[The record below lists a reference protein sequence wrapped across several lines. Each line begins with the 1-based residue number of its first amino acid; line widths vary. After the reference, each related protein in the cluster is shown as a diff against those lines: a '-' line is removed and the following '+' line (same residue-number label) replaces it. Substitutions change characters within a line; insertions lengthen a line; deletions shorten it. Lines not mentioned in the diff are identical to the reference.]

1 MSMRESACK
10 LAFAMVCIIRSA
22 LLPAQFPTGLVAVWA
37 SPTGY
42 IVRMAQG
49 TNSLK
54 LLLLLLLL
62 LLPLLLLLLLCLLYT
77 SPSPRDVEEPR
88 MPSSA

>member
-1 MSMRESACK
+1 MSPVEPGFARFRVDWDLGSK
-10 LAFAMVCIIRSA
+10 LYSPHA
-22 LLPAQFPTGLVAVWA
+22 PT
-37 SPTGY
+37 SQY

-62 LLPLLLLLLLCLLYT
+62 IHLLIY
-77 SPSPRDVEEPR
+77 S
-88 MPSSA
+88 